1 MEERVMEAMAWEE
14 MELEHLN
21 DKITRQMTSGASSTV
36 ARVLLAKGAYV
47 PRHSHVNEQVT
58 MILDGCLKF
67 FFDEGQELLV
77 KPGQVLVIPAHVP
90 HAAEALE
97 DTIDI
102 DFFTPR
108 REDWINK
115 EDSYLRTG
123 EPAPGR

>member
-1 MEERVMEAMAWEE
+1 MEAIAWEE
-14 MELEHLN
+14 MELERLN

-36 ARVLLAKGAYV
+36 ARVLLTRGAYV

-58 MILDGCLKF
+58 MILGGCLKF
-67 FFDEGQELLV
+67 FFDDGKEVLV
-77 KPGQVLVIPAHVP
+77 KPGQVLVIPANVA

-108 REDWINK
+108 REDWIRK
-115 EDSYLRTG
+115 EDAYLRTG

>member
-1 MEERVMEAMAWEE
+1 MEAIAWEE
-14 MELEHLN
+14 MELERLN

-47 PRHSHVNEQVT
+47 PRHAHVNEQVT
-58 MILDGCLKF
+58 MILGGCLKF
-67 FFDEGQELLV
+67 FFDDGKELLV
-77 KPGQVLVIPAHVP
+77 KPGQVLVIPANLA

-115 EDSYLRTG
+115 EDAYLRTG

>member
-1 MEERVMEAMAWEE
+1 MEAIAWEA
-14 MELEHLN
+14 MELERLN

-36 ARVLLAKGAYV
+36 ARLHLARGARV
-47 PRHSHVNEQVT
+47 PRHSHANEQVT
-58 MILDGCLKF
+58 MILGGCLKF
-67 FFDEGQELLV
+67 FFDGGQELLV
-77 KPGQVLVIPAHVP
+77 KAGQVLVIPSHVP

-115 EDSYLRTG
+115 EDAYLRTG
-123 EPAPGR
+123 EPASGR